1 MMNQRGITFI
11 FIIVTTLFLL
21 TCGAPQK
28 EYTYSNFL
36 FGSQCTITFYYIG
49 DERAQEIIDVVDLE
63 LVRLDSLLNYFSEYS
78 LITHLN
84 RLSRVKAPSDII
96 FLVSFCDSI
105 SRLTDGRFD
114 ITIAPLLE
122 LWGFYEGE
130 KRLPDTEEIAQ
141 AMKAVDYR
149 RVQIKGDSILLQP
162 GMKIDLGGIAQGY
175 AADHAALILR
185 QRHVKS
191 AIIDIGGEVLT
202 IGQSMQGRSWRV
214 GIRNPRGAG
223 IIETVELSDSAV
235 STSGDYEK
243 FFILREKR
251 YPHII
256 DPTTGLPAQEFASV
270 TVFADNATL
279 ADALST
285 AVAIMGPRDGIEF
298 LDSLELQ
305 GIIYYEE
312 NGTLKRVANR

>member
-1 MMNQRGITFI
+1 MINQHKSIRI
-11 FIIVTTLFLL
+11 FAAGSVLLLL

-36 FGSQCTITFYYIG
+36 FGSQCNITFYYIG
-49 DERAQEIIDVVDLE
+49 DERAQEIIDVIDLE
-63 LVRLDSLLNYFSEYS
+63 LVRLDSLLNYFSEHS
-78 LITHLN
+78 LVTQLN
-84 RLSRVKAPSDII
+84 RLSRVQAPSDII
-96 FLVSFCDSI
+96 FLMSLSDSVSH
-105 SRLTDGRFD
+105 LTNGRFD
-114 ITIAPLLE
+114 ITVAPLLE
-122 LWGFYEGE
+122 AWGFYSGE
-130 KRLPDTEEIAQ
+130 KKLPRDDEITQ
-141 AMKAVDYR
+141 ALKLVDFR
-149 RVQIKGDSILLQP
+149 RVQLRVDSILLAP
-162 GMKIDLGGIAQGY
+162 GVKIDLGGIAQGY

-202 IGQSMQGRSWRV
+202 IGQSAQGRPWRI
-214 GIRNPRGAG
+214 GIRNPRGTG
-223 IIETVELSDSAV
+223 IIETVELQDSAV

-243 FFILREKR
+243 YFILNDKR

-256 DPTTGLPAQEFASV
+256 DPTTGWPAQEFASV

-285 AVAIMGPRDGIEF
+285 AVAIMGPKAGIEF
-298 LDSLELQ
+298 LDSLGLQ

-312 NGTLKRVANR
+312 NGVLKRVANR